1 MTQKP
6 EVDITRLHPVLKRSL
21 TILDALWPI
30 IYPNDADGLNITS
43 GHEEISHH
51 TEGSRHYIKNCKSG
65 FGEAFDIRIKDVEQ
79 YKAIHVCHIFWTVI
93 MLREKVDLKIYPEA
107 LLTDNAHIHIQLF

>member
-30 IYPNDADGLNITS
+30 IYPNDEDGLNITS
-43 GHEEISHH
+43 GHEMISKHLAD
-51 TEGSRHYIKNCKSG
+51 SKHYIRNCPSG
-65 FGEAFDIRIKDVEQ
+65 SGEAFDIRIKDVEQ
-79 YKAIHVCHIFWTVI
+79 HKAIHICHIFWTVI